1 MAEIQCFRVVRTD
14 QLFPGQDR
22 VSLHNEE
29 EKNKTNIST
38 SDFNRWTPP
47 SKPTICHQSVSLRRH
62 CKPVHQSQSQNF
74 AIFTSNIWSILQKTN
89 IRQKFVLPVF
99 NRNFSK
105 LLEFFLTYFGN
116 LLYLFLI
123 YVWWSL
129 DYFWKKKCRL
139 NKRAKKSIKNFLLLP
154 HHHPIS
160 LFEIWLY
167 YVPKQQNVFS
177 SSSYL

>member
-1 MAEIQCFRVVRTD
+1 MPFGFCSVQVMPLFRISFWLIRRSD
-14 QLFPGQDR
+14 KNWSCSGLQLFG
-22 VSLHNEE
+22 VKEY
-29 EKNKTNIST
+29 
-38 SDFNRWTPP
+38 
-47 SKPTICHQSVSLRRH
+47 LRL
-62 CKPVHQSQSQNF
+62 
-74 AIFTSNIWSILQKTN
+74 IY
-89 IRQKFVLPVF
+89 RQKFVLPVF

-116 LLYLFLI
+116 LLDFFLI

-139 NKRAKKSIKNFLLLP
+139 NKRAKKTHKNYILLP

-167 YVPKQQNVFS
+167 CVPKQQNIFFFFVFIE
-177 SSSYL
+177 YARKHTLLDR